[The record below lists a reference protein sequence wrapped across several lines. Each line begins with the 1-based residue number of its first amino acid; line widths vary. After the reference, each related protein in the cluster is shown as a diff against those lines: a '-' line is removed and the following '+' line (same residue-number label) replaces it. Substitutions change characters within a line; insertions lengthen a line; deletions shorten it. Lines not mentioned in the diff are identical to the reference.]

1 MGCVTARARYQAVSV
16 TVGSC
21 MKLQEPNIPVHDVL
35 CVAHNMCQAI
45 IVSGPAAEPP
55 RCRTFAVLLY
65 KPFPCARGR
74 YGRPFSCSN
83 TS

>member
-35 CVAHNMCQAI
+35 YVAHNMWSSY
-45 IVSGPAAEPP
+45 VSGPSAEPP

-74 YGRPFSCSN
+74 YGRPFSCSS